1 MMNVTHKALTVGDG
15 VGAGVGAGDGSY
27 FTHRIN
33 Q

>member
-1 MMNVTHKALTVGDG
+1 MNVTHKALTVGDG